1 MESEYPTPGAVLFAA
16 ELRPRRSLSPF
27 GFALLMTAI
36 SALSF
41 GAGLGFWLL
50 GAWPVVG
57 ILGLDVALIY
67 AAFRVSYWRA
77 RETESLRLAGDEL
90 LVRRVRPN
98 GHMAE
103 WRFHPYWVRVEDD
116 GGARGLMLSSHGRS
130 VSLGRFLGPVERRDL
145 GLALSAALAR
155 YRAATF

>member
-1 MESEYPTPGAVLFAA
+1 LFAA
-16 ELRPRRSLSPF
+16 ELRPRRSLSPLGF
-27 GFALLMTAI
+27 GLLMGAI

-57 ILGLDVALIY
+57 FLGLDVGLIY
-67 AAFRVSYWRA
+67 VAFRVSYWRA

-90 LVRRVRPN
+90 VVRRVRP
-98 GHMAE
+98 GGQAAE

-116 GGARGLMLSSHGRS
+116 LGPHGLMLSSHGRR
-130 VSLGRFLGPVERRDL
+130 VTLGRFLGPAERRDL
-145 GLALSAALAR
+145 GLALAAALAR